1 MLRAD
6 TESGVSVRS
15 FLHGSKQS
23 ELWSAALS
31 PQDHLDTPGR
41 QYLQQII
48 VIITSQ
54 YLLSISGL
62 KRSCTVEFSVHLEMI
77 FAQLISST
85 QPPVKIVI

>member
-48 VIITSQ
+48 LIITSQ
-54 YLLSISGL
+54 YLLSFKGL
-62 KRSCTVEFSVHLEMI
+62 KHSCPGVSVHLEMI